1 VIRRP
6 YKYVIYAEDVV
17 RDPICIGF
25 ADTIEEARRIKF
37 DAELAGLTHV
47 TIIGEGPNEV
57 E

>member
-6 YKYVIYAEDVV
+6 YKYVIYAEDAV

-25 ADTIEEARRIKF
+25 ADTIEEARKIKF
-37 DAELAGLTHV
+37 EAELAGLTDA
-47 TIIGEGPNEV
+47 TIVGEGPNAV